1 MILSIPYLLTKG
13 DGGFTTPIR
22 IISISILISFL
33 TAYLFWGQSFSQTFK
48 STFPLMLWFSFFYF
62 TRHQIPLRTIER
74 IIIIYGILY
83 IVLYFFQFL
92 NSEVVYFGWQEEFRE
107 ERGVVRINF
116 PGGGVFFL
124 FAFLAINKLTNSK
137 KYFGV
142 WLLIC
147 FTCIVVVVLQVT
159 RQNIAMLFLLYLYHL
174 FRNISFSKKIGVVA
188 IISVC
193 ALVALTV
200 DNPILNGLKEVQK
213 DTSSQGGDYI
223 RILSGTYFLTEFS
236 KNDVTRILGNGVP
249 YYREYDASQYGL
261 YEHILQEELNYFLPD
276 VGFIAFYVM
285 FGLFAI
291 LAYIAILYKGLT
303 IDIPKEFNYLKYYLM
318 YVAGTGLTSDSPY
331 SHKFLATNI
340 IAVICYQII
349 FERKKENDHFVNELS
364 RPQKGTQVLIS

>member
-1 MILSIPYLLTKG
+1 M
-13 DGGFTTPIR
+13 
-22 IISISILISFL
+22 
-33 TAYLFWGQSFSQTFK
+33 
-48 STFPLMLWFSFFYF
+48 
-62 TRHQIPLRTIER
+62 RTIER